1 MRSVKHKTCSPKDSK
16 CKAVKPVLSVTLDP
30 QLPLESCSP
39 PRTDDPKASRTSSAY
54 CVFRLL
60 PAEAFWVNL
69 NPNEPERVMDAR
81 MSGTETGRI
90 LLESDLW
97 LKKTAAVYLHPDHEL
112 GDRFWR
118 EVYGWVGKGRNGR
131 LCYSL
136 RQWIVP
142 GEIQVAHTV
151 ARNPNTGGREVTVHL
166 LKATMAVRHEGAFEE
181 VSLLRAFA
189 FGSRRD
195 ERHTHT
201 QRERER
207 ERRWESEVTDIAPSA
222 RQNFHSQA
230 LQSESGKRSAK
241 RVEAM
246 MDKMCRGANRT
257 LKRHAEETYESLVLP
272 QVERHVNSS
281 PEYERL
287 RLLYYWR
294 IVSEYAKGLVERE
307 RGEIQGDGSG
317 EVEAAHPGE
326 GVADMQART
335 AVVLEGRNL
344 SSLDPILDEGWTKE
358 TLFKSYL
365 RSASKGEFLLKREVE
380 EEGIGEWADP
390 SFPDNTFTK
399 IPSVSSLQGGCSDAR
414 TVLAPSSSSS
424 SSSTSSLSLSLSPPP
439 QCT

>member
-1 MRSVKHKTCSPKDSK
+1 M
-16 CKAVKPVLSVTLDP
+16 
-30 QLPLESCSP
+30 
-39 PRTDDPKASRTSSAY
+39 
-54 CVFRLL
+54 
-60 PAEAFWVNL
+60 NL

-207 ERRWESEVTDIAPSA
+207 E
-222 RQNFHSQA
+222 
-230 LQSESGKRSAK
+230 SGGGRAK
-241 RVEAM
+241 
-246 MDKMCRGANRT
+246 
-257 LKRHAEETYESLVLP
+257 
-272 QVERHVNSS
+272 
-281 PEYERL
+281 
-287 RLLYYWR
+287 
-294 IVSEYAKGLVERE
+294 
-307 RGEIQGDGSG
+307 
-317 EVEAAHPGE
+317 
-326 GVADMQART
+326 
-335 AVVLEGRNL
+335 
-344 SSLDPILDEGWTKE
+344 
-358 TLFKSYL
+358 
-365 RSASKGEFLLKREVE
+365 
-380 EEGIGEWADP
+380 
-390 SFPDNTFTK
+390 
-399 IPSVSSLQGGCSDAR
+399 
-414 TVLAPSSSSS
+414 
-424 SSSTSSLSLSLSPPP
+424 
-439 QCT
+439 

>member
-1 MRSVKHKTCSPKDSK
+1 MKPGLRLALLLLVALSCAARSMAVWSAGSPGLRLDGRPPRRRGFANSLPGGVDFSKVAMRSVKHKTCSPKDPK

-60 PAEAFWVNL
+60 PAEALWVNL

-81 MSGTETGRI
+81 MSGTETGRV

-181 VSLLRAFA
+181 
-189 FGSRRD
+189 
-195 ERHTHT
+195 
-201 QRERER
+201 
-207 ERRWESEVTDIAPSA
+207 
-222 RQNFHSQA
+222 A

-317 EVEAAHPGE
+317 EGEAAHPGE

-380 EEGIGEWADP
+380 EEGIVYLRTYFHGEIDWSRP
-390 SFPDNTFTK
+390 FL
-399 IPSVSSLQGGCSDAR
+399 V
-414 TVLAPSSSSS
+414 
-424 SSSTSSLSLSLSPPP
+424 
-439 QCT
+439 